1 MKKFLSLILALSLTL
16 SLAACGSSNGGSNG
30 GSEPADALEL
40 LTTVWNG
47 IADEQKFDVVG
58 GDTSEEN
65 MTDGA
70 PGRYSVEDGEALYY
84 SLAFPAE
91 SVSLIDDAASL
102 MHMMNANSF
111 TAGAYHLTDSADA
124 DTLASALKDSIAN
137 RQWMC
142 GFPDKFIVVTLGSFV
157 VSCYGLEDNVNNF
170 RDSLT
175 SAYADAVIVCEEAI
189 A

>member
-1 MKKFLSLILALSLTL
+1 MKKFLSLILSLSLTL
-16 SLAACGSSNGGSNG
+16 SLAACGSSDDGNNGGSD
-30 GSEPADALEL
+30 PADALEVL
-40 LTTVWNG
+40 DTVWNG
-47 IADEQKFDVVG
+47 IADDQKFDVGG
-58 GDTSEEN
+58 GDADN

-175 SAYADAVIVCEEAI
+175 TAYADAVIVCDEAI